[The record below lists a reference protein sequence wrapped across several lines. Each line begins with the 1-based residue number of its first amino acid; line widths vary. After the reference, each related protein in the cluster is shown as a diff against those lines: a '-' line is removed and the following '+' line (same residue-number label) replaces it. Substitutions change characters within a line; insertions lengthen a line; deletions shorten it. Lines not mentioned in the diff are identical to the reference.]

1 MSDRANELRR
11 QRDLLRENL
20 AWIEREIA
28 AEEGRAATPS
38 PVSPPPL
45 SAPAPVYTSA
55 PADDR
60 DAEAILAEYRTPA
73 MSMASKTK
81 MGCVVYF
88 VVAMVILVGAMVAFY
103 FYIKASRG
111 H

>member
-28 AEEGRAATPS
+28 AEEGRAGS
-38 PVSPPPL
+38 PPPPL
-45 SAPAPVYTSA
+45 SAPALAPLPMGA

-60 DAEAILAEYRTPA
+60 DAESILAEYRTPA
-73 MSMASKTK
+73 MSMASKTR
-81 MGCVVYF
+81 MGCIVYF
-88 VVAMVILVGAMVAFY
+88 AVAMVLFVGAMLAYY
-103 FYIKASRG
+103 FHVKASRG